1 MRTAVAFFIAV
12 LTATAATAQPKPADL
27 EAAARAEA
35 EGFRAWTQSPQIL
48 AAVREQNAQKTP
60 LSRIR
65 AVDMSWVGEE
75 KLNPRMQVLLS
86 NPCAK
91 SLLSLTGSWP
101 GYREAFVMD
110 NQGALVCMTRKT
122 TDYWQGDEDKWQK
135 SWAEGKGAVY
145 VGPPEE
151 DESTGATLIHVSVP
165 MMDGGKPIGVLTVG
179 VDRDMLRNRTAKP

>member
-1 MRTAVAFFIAV
+1 MRIVIAIF
-12 LTATAATAQPKPADL
+12 TAA
-27 EAAARAEA
+27 
-35 EGFRAWTQSPQIL
+35 L
-48 AAVREQNAQKTP
+48 AAVPANAQPTASEVDAAIRAEVEVFRSWTQNPQIHAAVRDQSAQKTP
-60 LSRIR
+60 ISRIR

-91 SLLSLTGSWP
+91 SLLTLTGAWP

-151 DESTGATLIHVSVP
+151 DESTGTMLTHVSVP
-165 MMDGGKPIGVLTVG
+165 VMDGGKAIGVLTVG
-179 VDRDMLRNRTAKP
+179 VDRELLRKRMTKP